1 MIILINVK
9 YVVLPLL
16 IKKILKE
23 LVKFNIL
30 DYLHEM
36 HEFIYFYEWVHTLT
50 PLLFYFK
57 YKYIIIFKYFLKI
70 KQNFKRKI

>member
-36 HEFIYFYEWVHTLT
+36 HEFIYFYE
-50 PLLFYFK
+50 
-57 YKYIIIFKYFLKI
+57 
-70 KQNFKRKI
+70 